1 MINVASNK
9 SALKKRIVRFFDA
22 PKRSELRRF
31 ILELSE
37 LGEVIAF
44 GGVVRDIALYGIRG
58 FDSDI
63 DLVVNCPPKS
73 LASFFEKSNMNFE
86 KNKFDGYRTTTKSWT
101 VDVWPLEQTWAFK
114 NNKVELISRESL
126 LRTTITNWDAIAYSF
141 SDGAILCHDDYFQ
154 VIKSGEIDLVLEC
167 NPNSAGVLLRTLR
180 SIFDGKAKKLM
191 PKALSYLKRELNQ
204 RAGSEIYSLQ
214 QTMFGKEFFTE
225 RDIEQLRQEINLLNE
240 NLFGSKVYPKGT
252 IKHLFWN

>member
-44 GGVVRDIALYGIRG
+44 GGVVRDIALYGIKG

-73 LASFFEKSNMNFE
+73 LASFFEQSNMTFE
-86 KNKFDGYRTTTKSWT
+86 K
-101 VDVWPLEQTWAFK
+101 
-114 NNKVELISRESL
+114 
-126 LRTTITNWDAIAYSF
+126 
-141 SDGAILCHDDYFQ
+141 
-154 VIKSGEIDLVLEC
+154 
-167 NPNSAGVLLRTLR
+167 
-180 SIFDGKAKKLM
+180 
-191 PKALSYLKRELNQ
+191 
-204 RAGSEIYSLQ
+204 
-214 QTMFGKEFFTE
+214 
-225 RDIEQLRQEINLLNE
+225 INLMGIEPQLKAG
-240 NLFGSKVYPKGT
+240 L
-252 IKHLFWN
+252 